1 MHRIKMGNNPEI
13 FHKTKKPNRKYPTI
27 FSNLNY
33 GINNYSLK
41 LVKYSVSYR
50 GSTLW
55 NTIINKRDKKIER
68 LCFLKRKL
76 NQSYQMLLMNKCF
89 FLINKFVTKKS
100 YLLGA

>member
-68 LCFLKRKL
+68 QVLFKKKIKSKLPDVTNEQMFL
-76 NQSYQMLLMNKCF
+76 SYK
-89 FLINKFVTKKS
+89 
-100 YLLGA
+100 